1 MAAYLL
7 VAITV
12 TDPARFAAY
21 RDAAPAV
28 IAAHGGRYI
37 VRGGDV
43 ETLEGTHDGRRIVI
57 LEFPSMEA
65 LHGFWNSREYARVKT
80 LREGAAEFDVLAL
93 QGM

>member
-7 VAITV
+7 VSITV
-12 TDPARFAAY
+12 TDPVRFAAY

-43 ETLEGTHDGRRIVI
+43 EALEGTHDGRRIVI

-65 LHGFWNSREYARVKT
+65 LHAFWNSPEYARAKA
-80 LREGAAEFDVLAL
+80 LRAGAAELDCQDPVVD
-93 QGM
+93 